1 MQTNYKTLNKM
12 NDLSKNCLDEAR
24 NNMQGAINHLE
35 KELTK
40 IRAGKANPAM
50 LDGIKVDYYG
60 TPTLISQVANI
71 VTPDPRNIT
80 VQPWEKNMLGPISKA
95 IQAANLGFN
104 PQQEADMLRIII
116 PPLTEERRKD
126 LTKTAKAEA
135 ENGKVNV
142 RNVRRNVMDKVKKLK
157 DKGVPEDEVKQ
168 VEKELQDITDK
179 FIADIDK
186 IFDNKQKEIMSV

>member
-1 MQTNYKTLNKM
+1 M
-12 NDLSKNCLDEAR
+12 NELSKNCLDEAR

-80 VQPWEKNMLGPISKA
+80 VQPWEKTMLGPISKA

-116 PPLTEERRKD
+116 PPLTEERRKE
-126 LTKTAKAEA
+126 LVKTAKSEI

-142 RNVRRNVMDKVKKLK
+142 RNVRRNVRDKVKKLK

-186 IFDNKQKEIMSV
+186 IYDNKQKEIMAV

>member
-1 MQTNYKTLNKM
+1 M
-12 NDLSKNCLDEAR
+12 NDLSKNCLDEAK

-71 VTPDPRNIT
+71 STPDPRNIT
-80 VQPWEKNMLGPISKA
+80 VQPWEKTMLGPISKA

-116 PPLTEERRKD
+116 PPLTEERRKE
-126 LTKTAKAEA
+126 LVKTAKAET
-135 ENGKVNV
+135 ETGKVNV

-186 IFDNKQKEIMSV
+186 IFDNKQKEIMAV

>member
-1 MQTNYKTLNKM
+1 M
-12 NDLSKNCLDEAR
+12 NELSKNCLDEAR

-80 VQPWEKNMLGPISKA
+80 VQPWEKTMLGPISKA

-116 PPLTEERRKD
+116 PPLTEERRKE
-126 LTKTAKAEA
+126 LVKTAKSEI

-157 DKGVPEDEVKQ
+157 DKGVSEDEVKQ

-186 IFDNKQKEIMSV
+186 IFENKQKEIMAV

>member
-1 MQTNYKTLNKM
+1 M
-12 NDLSKNCLDEAR
+12 NDLSKNCLEEAR

-60 TPTLISQVANI
+60 TPTLLSQVSNI
-71 VTPDPRNIT
+71 STPDPRNIT
-80 VQPWEKNMLGPISKA
+80 VQPWDKNMLGAISKA

-104 PQQEADMLRIII
+104 PQQDAEMLRIII
-116 PPLTEERRKD
+116 PPLTEERRKE
-126 LTKTAKAEA
+126 LVKTAKAET
-135 ENGKVNV
+135 ETGKVNV

-186 IFDNKQKEIMSV
+186 IFDNKQKEIMAV